1 MSCPAIGRA
10 LVGVCALKLVKV
22 ILAAWLVFGLV
33 GCNSSDQSSS
43 ASATNNPQDLPVGNG
58 VATLSWEA
66 PTTTTSGAALTDLSG
81 YHIYYGIDQNNL
93 TESVSLSGVGIQ
105 TYVIDNLGSGTWYFA
120 IKAVTSAGT
129 ESALSDIVSKTIS

>member
-1 MSCPAIGRA
+1 MFA
-10 LVGVCALKLVKV
+10 
-22 ILAAWLVFGLV
+22 LV

-93 TESVSLSGVGIQ
+93 TESVSLNGVGVQ